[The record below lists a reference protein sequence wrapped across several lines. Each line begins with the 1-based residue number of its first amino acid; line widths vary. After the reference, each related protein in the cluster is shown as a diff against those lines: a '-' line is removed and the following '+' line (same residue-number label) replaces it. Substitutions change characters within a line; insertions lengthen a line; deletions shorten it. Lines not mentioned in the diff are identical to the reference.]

1 MSSFIRYWND
11 KSVTAAGWAFDKVRN
26 KLTSSPP
33 RLASAFRTCCQNC
46 ALNAYTTHDRRQLE
60 MISYEYE
67 AVRQSQWADARRQSD
82 LRSLVH
88 DAKVKL
94 ASKE

>member
-1 MSSFIRYWND
+1 
-11 KSVTAAGWAFDKVRN
+11 
-26 KLTSSPP
+26 
-33 RLASAFRTCCQNC
+33 
-46 ALNAYTTHDRRQLE
+46 

-67 AVRQSQWADARRQSD
+67 AVRQSQWANARRQSD

-88 DAKVKL
+88 DTKVKL